1 MATIAAHG
9 LLVALHAAAEVLDER
24 RAAKTDGRIRA
35 AELVGDK
42 LEDVRALELL
52 EVDVLG
58 LYRERSEPSG
68 TRGVERAYG
77 LDLVAALEVTRV
89 AGADGASLCVIRQR
103 REFGMVKEREG
114 SRSAGEP

>member
-1 MATIAAHG
+1 MATVAAHG
-9 LLVALHAAAEVLDER
+9 LLVALDTAAEVLDER
-24 RAAKTDGRIRA
+24 RASETDGRIRA

-77 LDLVAALEVTRV
+77 LDLVAALEVAGVAATNRNV
-89 AGADGASLCVIRQR
+89 AGNVLLLVARVVLALYNASSI
-103 REFGMVKEREG
+103 
-114 SRSAGEP
+114 SR

>member
-1 MATIAAHG
+1 MAAVAAHG

-24 RAAKTDGRIRA
+24 RAAETDGRVRA

-77 LDLVAALEVTRV
+77 LDLVAALEVTGVAAADRNV
-89 AGADGASLCVIRQR
+89 AGNVLLLVARVVLALYNAS
-103 REFGMVKEREG
+103 
-114 SRSAGEP
+114 